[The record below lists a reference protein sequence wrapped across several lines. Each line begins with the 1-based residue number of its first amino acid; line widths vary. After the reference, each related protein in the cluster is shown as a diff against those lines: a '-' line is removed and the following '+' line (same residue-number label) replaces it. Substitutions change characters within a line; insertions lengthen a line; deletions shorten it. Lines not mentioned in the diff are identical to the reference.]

1 MRLSAITL
9 LSTLLTLGCTVSQQA
24 MAQGAISASEA
35 SSGTATPAAQSRLSE
50 TGRDPAQFPAYVE
63 QLKRQALAQGISPAI
78 VDRAFTDVHF
88 VDRVIK
94 ADRNQPEKKI
104 TLDDYLKRVLPPAKI
119 AQGRALY
126 QQYHPKLSRL
136 TAHYGVPGRYVVA
149 LWGMESAF
157 GKIQGR
163 EDVISA
169 LATLAFE
176 GRREAFFSQQLMAAL
191 QILEQGHVSRE
202 QLKGSWAG
210 AMGQCQFMPTSFL
223 NYAAD
228 GDGDGRIDIWNNV
241 DDVFASTASYL
252 SSEGWQRGV
261 GWGREVRLPA
271 GFSTEAVGLKDSQA
285 HSVNEWQKR
294 GVRRPDGSALPHSSL
309 RSWLITPDDMQGRAF
324 LVYDNFRTIMHWNR
338 SYYFAIGVGMMADG
352 IGQ

>member
-9 LSTLLTLGCTVSQQA
+9 LSTLLTLGCTVGQQA
-24 MAQGAISASEA
+24 MAQGATSASEA

-50 TGRDPAQFPAYVE
+50 TGRDPAQFPGYVE

-78 VDRAFTDVHF
+78 VDSAFTDVHF

-169 LATLAFE
+169 LPPWL
-176 GRREAFFSQQLMAAL
+176 
-191 QILEQGHVSRE
+191 
-202 QLKGSWAG
+202 LKGDARRS
-210 AMGQCQFMPTSFL
+210 
-223 NYAAD
+223 
-228 GDGDGRIDIWNNV
+228 
-241 DDVFASTASYL
+241 
-252 SSEGWQRGV
+252 
-261 GWGREVRLPA
+261 
-271 GFSTEAVGLKDSQA
+271 
-285 HSVNEWQKR
+285 SVN
-294 GVRRPDGSALPHSSL
+294 S
-309 RSWLITPDDMQGRAF
+309 
-324 LVYDNFRTIMHWNR
+324 
-338 SYYFAIGVGMMADG
+338 
-352 IGQ
+352 

>member
-24 MAQGAISASEA
+24 MAQGATSASEA

-78 VDRAFTDVHF
+78 VDSAFTDVHF

-202 QLKGSWAG
+202 QLKGSWGNANLCRHRSLTMLRTATVTAALISGTTLTMSLPLRPAICRAKAG
-210 AMGQCQFMPTSFL
+210 SVV
-223 NYAAD
+223 
-228 GDGDGRIDIWNNV
+228 W
-241 DDVFASTASYL
+241 
-252 SSEGWQRGV
+252 V
-261 GWGREVRLPA
+261 GAERSGCLP
-271 GFSTEAVGLKDSQA
+271 
-285 HSVNEWQKR
+285 
-294 GVRRPDGSALPHSSL
+294 GSAPRL
-309 RSWLITPDDMQGRAF
+309 WG
-324 LVYDNFRTIMHWNR
+324 
-338 SYYFAIGVGMMADG
+338 
-352 IGQ
+352 